1 MALSMAEVNS
11 DLNIFGNSSYRTK
24 KRRGHCEKQ
33 HPQRGNGFCG
43 SAVVG
48 GTRSMQQ
55 PQTKGIPKSYLCGKW
70 KISAFQQKKTMVY
83 FPHYFIGDTIAIPL
97 ILEKQGVRKIE

>member
-33 HPQRGNGFCG
+33 HPRRGNGFCG
-43 SAVVG
+43 SVGESAVCATTANTGHTEIVF
-48 GTRSMQQ
+48 M
-55 PQTKGIPKSYLCGKW
+55 W
-70 KISAFQQKKTMVY
+70 KMGNSAFQQKKTMVY